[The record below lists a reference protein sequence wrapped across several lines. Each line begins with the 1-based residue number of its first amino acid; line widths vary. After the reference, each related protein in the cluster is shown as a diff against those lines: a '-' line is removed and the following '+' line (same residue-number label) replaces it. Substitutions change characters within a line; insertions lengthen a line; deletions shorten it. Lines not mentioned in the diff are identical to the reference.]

1 MNYQSSY
8 NINNS
13 MQQLREN
20 FQYLNKM
27 VRFSS
32 HSRVILKIVSDV
44 NEMLGTAAESFL
56 SLNPPIVY
64 IN

>member
-8 NINNS
+8 NINKS

-27 VRFSS
+27 VKFSS
-32 HSRVILKIVSDV
+32 HSRVILKILFDV
-44 NEMLGTAAESFL
+44 YEMLGTAT
-56 SLNPPIVY
+56 VY
-64 IN
+64 IH